1 VANTPMSKKLIW
13 LGLLAL
19 TALGANHAQGKTQ
32 LVIESWRSD
41 DLKIW
46 RDTIIPA
53 FTKKHPDIDVVFS
66 PTPPT
71 EYNAVL
77 DAKLKA
83 GTAGDLIAARPFDKS
98 LDMYKAGQLAAL
110 NDLPGMDNFS
120 KFALAA
126 WSTDDGNTSFAVPMA
141 SVIHGFLYN
150 KAIFKELGLSVPK
163 TEEEFLAVLDK
174 IKKNGKYVPL
184 VIGTKDQWES
194 ATMGYQNIGPTLW
207 DGETG
212 RKGLIAGTAQYNKG
226 GFLAT
231 FEALAKWKPYLAPG
245 YQALAYSDSQNLFAQ
260 GRGAI
265 YPAGSWDIAVFRQMN
280 PKLDFGAFKPYSFE
294 GKSQVVIDNH
304 PDIAMA
310 LNAASKNKE
319 AARTFLAW
327 VATPEFAELYA
338 NALPGFY
345 PLENGTYTIKDP
357 VAQEF
362 DNWTKEDPTTFRCSY
377 QILSRNANP
386 NNENDLWNACAQV
399 LNGTFTPQQA
409 ADFVQKDL
417 ASWYKPQ
424 QAR

>member
-1 VANTPMSKKLIW
+1 MCKKLIW

-19 TALGANHAQGKTQ
+19 TAFGNYSAQGKTQ
-32 LVIESWRSD
+32 LIIESWRND

-53 FTKKHPDIDVVFS
+53 FTKKHPDIEIVFS
-66 PTPPT
+66 PNPPP

-83 GTAGDLIAARPFDKS
+83 GTAGDLIACRPFDKS
-98 LDMYKAGQLAAL
+98 LDIFNAGQIVAL
-110 NDLPGMDNFS
+110 NDLPGMENFS

-126 WSTDDGNTSFAVPMA
+126 WSTDDGKTSFAVPMA

-150 KAIFKELGLSVPK
+150 KAIFKQLGLSVPT

-174 IKKNGKYVPL
+174 IKKSGKYIPL

-207 DGETG
+207 EGETG
-212 RKGLIAGTAQYNKG
+212 RKGLIDGTAQYNKG

-231 FEALAKWKPYLAPG
+231 FEALAKWKSYLPPG
-245 YQALAYSDSQNLFAQ
+245 YQALAYPDSQNLFAQ

-265 YPAGSWDIAVFRQMN
+265 YPAGSWDIGVFRQMN
-280 PKLDFGAFKPYSFE
+280 PKLDLGAFKPYAFA
-294 GKSQVVIDNH
+294 GKSEVVVDDH
-304 PDIAMA
+304 PDIALG

-319 AARTFLAW
+319 AARAFLAW
-327 VATPEFAELYA
+327 VASPEFAQLYS
-338 NALPGFY
+338 NALPGFF
-345 PLENGTYTIKDP
+345 PLANGDFTLNDP

-362 DNWTKEDPTTFRCSY
+362 ASWRKQGPTSFRCSY
-377 QILSRNANP
+377 QILSRNGNP

>member
-1 VANTPMSKKLIW
+1 MLKKVFLLGVVALAGVAMANAQSKAK
-13 LGLLAL
+13 
-19 TALGANHAQGKTQ
+19 
-32 LVIESWRSD
+32 LVIESWRND
-41 DLKIW
+41 DLKVW

-53 FTKKHPDIDVVFS
+53 FTKKHPEIAVVFS
-66 PTPPT
+66 PTAPT

-77 DAKLKA
+77 DAKLKG
-83 GTAGDLIAARPFDKS
+83 GTAGDLIACRPFDKS
-98 LDMYKAGQLAAL
+98 LDLFNAGQVAAL

-120 KFALAA
+120 PMARTA
-126 WSTDDGNTSFAVPMA
+126 WSTDDGKTTYAVPIA
-141 SVIHGFLYN
+141 SVIHGFFYN

-163 TEEEFLAVLDK
+163 TEQEFLAVLEK
-174 IKKNGKYVPL
+174 VKANGKYIPL

-207 DGETG
+207 DGEKG
-212 RKGLIAGTAQYNKG
+212 RKALIDGSAQYNKG

-231 FEALAKWKPYLAPG
+231 FEALAKWRPYLASG
-245 YQALAYSDSQNLFAQ
+245 YQALAYPDAQNLFAQ

-265 YPAGSWDIAVFRQMN
+265 YPAGSWDIGVFHQMS
-280 PKLDFGAFKPYSFE
+280 PKLDFGAFKPYAFTD
-294 GKSQVVIDNH
+294 KSEPIVDDH
-304 PDIAMA
+304 PDIALG

-327 VATPEFAELYA
+327 VATDEFAQLYA
-338 NALPGFY
+338 NALPGFF
-345 PLENGTYTIKDP
+345 PLGNGSYTLNDP

-362 DNWTKEDPTTFRCSY
+362 VKWRKDGPTSFRCSY

-399 LNGTFTPQQA
+399 LNGTMTPQQA

-424 QAR
+424 AAR

>member
-1 VANTPMSKKLIW
+1 MKKAFW
-13 LGLLAL
+13 LGLLLLAGFGTDL
-19 TALGANHAQGKTQ
+19 AQAKVQ
-32 LVIESWRSD
+32 LIIESWRSD
-41 DLKIW
+41 DLKVW

-53 FTKKHPDIDVVFS
+53 FTKKHPDIEIVFS
-66 PTPPT
+66 PTAPT

-83 GTAGDLIAARPFDKS
+83 GTAGDLIACRPFDKS
-98 LDMYKAGQLAAL
+98 LDMFNAGQIVTL
-110 NDLPGMDNFS
+110 NDLPGMENFS

-126 WSTDDGNTSFAVPMA
+126 WSTDDGKTSFAVPMA

-150 KAIFKELGLSVPK
+150 KAIFKQLGLTIPK
-163 TEEEFLAVLDK
+163 TEQEFLAVLDK
-174 IKKNGKYVPL
+174 IKANGKYSPL

-212 RKGLIAGTAQYNKG
+212 RKGLIDGTAQYNKG
-226 GFLAT
+226 GFLAA
-231 FEALAKWKPYLAPG
+231 FEALAKWRPYLPPG
-245 YQALAYSDSQNLFAQ
+245 YQALAYPDSQNLFAQ

-265 YPAGSWDIAVFRQMN
+265 YPAGSWDIGVFRQMN
-280 PKLDFGAFKPYSFE
+280 PKLDFGAFKPYSFD
-294 GKSQVVIDNH
+294 GKSQVVVNDH
-304 PDIAMA
+304 PDIALG

-327 VATPEFAELYA
+327 VATPEFAQLYA
-338 NALPGFY
+338 NALPGFF
-345 PLENGTYTIKDP
+345 PLLNGDYTLSDP

-362 DNWTKEDPTTFRCSY
+362 ASWRKENPTSFRSSY

-399 LNGTFTPQQA
+399 LNGTMTPQQA
-409 ADFVQKDL
+409 ADFVQKNL

>member
-1 VANTPMSKKLIW
+1 MFKKTLLLSLI
-13 LGLLAL
+13 AL
-19 TALGANHAQGKTQ
+19 SALGTTRVQGKTQ
-32 LVIESWRSD
+32 LIIESWRSD

-46 RDTIIPA
+46 RDTIIPV
-53 FTKKHPDIDVVFS
+53 FTKKHPDIEVVYS

-77 DAKLKA
+77 DSKLKA
-83 GTAGDLIAARPFDKS
+83 GTAGDLIACRPFDKS
-98 LDMYKAGQLAAL
+98 LDMYNASQLVAL
-110 NDLPGMDNFS
+110 NDLPGMDNYS

-126 WSTDDGNTSFAVPMA
+126 WSTDDGKTSFAVPMA
-141 SVIHGFLYN
+141 SVIHGFIYN

-163 TEEEFLAVLDK
+163 TEKEFLAVLDK
-174 IKKNGKYVPL
+174 IKANGKYSPL
-184 VIGTKDQWES
+184 VMGTKDQWES

-212 RKGLIAGTAQYNKG
+212 RKALIDGTAQYNKG
-226 GFLAT
+226 GFLAA

-245 YQALAYSDSQNLFAQ
+245 YQALAYSDAQNLFAQ

-294 GKSQVVIDNH
+294 GKSEVVVDQQ
-304 PDIAMA
+304 PDIALG

-327 VATPEFAELYA
+327 VATPEFAELYG
-338 NALPGFY
+338 NALPGFF
-345 PLENGTYTIKDP
+345 PLANGTYTPKDP

-362 DNWTKEDPTTFRCSY
+362 ASWLKEGPTSFRCSY

-399 LNGTFTPQQA
+399 LNGTYTPQQA
-409 ADFVQKDL
+409 ADFVQKNL